1 LTATVSTAVLG
12 DLLGA
17 AVGELAV
24 SAAQRVP
31 SWVWTALGLVVLGLL
46 GAWVVLG

>member
-1 LTATVSTAVLG
+1 VAVSAAVIDDILR
-12 DLLGA
+12 A
-17 AVGELAV
+17 VVGELAV

-31 SWVWTALGLVVLGLL
+31 SWVWKALGLVVLGLL